1 MNRALRR
8 VAIAVLLMFGAL
20 LVNANVLQVGRASSL
35 KNNALNQKR
44 ILLDQYDHKR
54 GPIVVDGSAV
64 ALSRKTSDQYKYLRM
79 YPGGAAYAPITGY
92 FPIAGFITGI
102 ERAEN
107 DILSGDADE
116 LFIRRLSDYFT
127 GREPE
132 GGSVVLTID
141 DQVQQT
147 AYNALAGKRGAVVA
161 LDPRTGAILAMAS
174 SPSFDPNPLASH
186 DPDQVNR
193 AYQQLNQR
201 SDAPLLNRAINQT
214 YPPGSTF
221 KVITTAAALS
231 SGDYT
236 PTSQLRAPDQL
247 TLPQTTAKLQNF
259 EGEQCAGGGSIT
271 LAEAL
276 RISCNTAY
284 GALGMELGQDAIKK
298 QAEAFG
304 FGRSLSIP
312 IPVSRSVFPSDLAPP
327 NVAFASI
334 GQDSD
339 AVTPL
344 QMAMVA
350 AGIANDGV
358 VMQPYLVKRT
368 ETQDF
373 ATLSTTRP
381 KEFSQAVDSDVAHQ
395 LSTMM
400 QAVVASGTGTAAQIP
415 GVTVAGKTGTAENG
429 AGRTTHAWFIS
440 VAPAENPQVAIAVIV
455 ENGGVGGQVAAP
467 IARQVME
474 AVLSR

>member
-1 MNRALRR
+1 VNRALRR
-8 VAIAVLLMFGAL
+8 VAVAVLLMFGAL
-20 LVNANVLQVGRASSL
+20 LVNANVVQVGRASSL
-35 KNNALNQKR
+35 KNNDLNSKR
-44 ILLDQYDHKR
+44 ILLSQYANKR
-54 GPIVVDGSAV
+54 GPIVVDGRAV
-64 ALSRKTSDQYKYLRM
+64 ALSRKTDDEYKYLRQ
-79 YPGGAAYAPITGY
+79 YPGGAVYAPVTGY
-92 FPIAGFITGI
+92 FPIAGFITGM

-116 LFIRRLSDYFT
+116 LFVRRLSDYFT

-132 GGSVVLTID
+132 GGSVVLTLD
-141 DQVQQT
+141 GRAQQA
-147 AYNALAGKRGAVVA
+147 AYDAMSGKRGAVVA
-161 LDPRTGAILAMAS
+161 LDPRSGAVLALVS
-174 SPSFDPNPLASH
+174 TPSFDPNPLASH
-186 DPDQVNR
+186 SSRAVNAAFKQLDQR
-193 AYQQLNQR
+193 A
-201 SDAPLLNRAINQT
+201 DAPLLNRALNQA

-236 PTSQLRAPDQL
+236 PGSRLRAPDQL

-271 LAEAL
+271 LADAL

-284 GALGMELGQDAIKK
+284 GALGMDLGQDALRE

-304 FGRSLSIP
+304 FGQRLDIP
-312 IPVSRSVFPSDLAPP
+312 LPVSRSTFPTDLAPP
-327 NVAFASI
+327 NVAFAAI

-358 VMQPYLVKRT
+358 VMQPYLVDHT
-368 ETQDF
+368 EAPDLS
-373 ATLSTTRP
+373 TLSTTKPEVLSR
-381 KEFSQAVDSDVAHQ
+381 AVDRDVARQ
-395 LSTMM
+395 LQTMM

-415 GVTVAGKTGTAENG
+415 GVSVAGKTGTAEN
-429 AGRTTHAWFIS
+429 ATNKPTHAWFIAF
-440 VAPAENPQVAIAVIV
+440 APAENPRVAVAVIV
-455 ENGGVGGQVAAP
+455 ENGGIGGQVAAP

-474 AVLSR
+474 AVLGR

>member
-20 LVNANVLQVGRASSL
+20 LVNANVVQVGRASSL
-35 KNNALNQKR
+35 KNNDLNSKR
-44 ILLDQYDHKR
+44 LLLSQYAHKR
-54 GPIVVDGSAV
+54 GPIVVDGRSI
-64 ALSRKTSDQYKYLRM
+64 ALSRKTDDEYKYQRL
-79 YPGGAAYAPITGY
+79 YPGGEMYAPITGY
-92 FPIAGFITGI
+92 FPIAGFITGV

-116 LFIRRLSDYFT
+116 LFVRRLSDYFT

-141 DQVQQT
+141 SQAQQ
-147 AYNALAGKRGAVVA
+147 AAFNAMSGKRGAVVA
-161 LDPRTGAILAMAS
+161 LDPRTGAVLALVS
-174 SPSFDPNPLASH
+174 TPSFDPNPLASH
-186 DPDQVNR
+186 SSKAVNAAFKTLDR
-193 AYQQLNQR
+193 R
-201 SDAPLLNRAINQT
+201 DDAPLLNRALNQA

-236 PTSQLRAPDQL
+236 PQSRIPAPDRL

-259 EGEQCAGGGSIT
+259 EGEQCAGGGSIS
-271 LAEAL
+271 LADAL
-276 RISCNTAY
+276 RISCNTAF
-284 GALGMELGQDAIKK
+284 GGLGMELGQDALRE

-304 FGRSLSIP
+304 FGRSLDLP
-312 IPVSRSVFPSDLAPP
+312 LPVSRSVFPSDLAPP
-327 NVAFASI
+327 NVAFAAI

-350 AGIANDGV
+350 AGIANGGV
-358 VMQPYLVKRT
+358 VMQPYLVDRT
-368 ETQDF
+368 LTPDLN
-373 ATLSTTRP
+373 TLSTTRP
-381 KEFSQAVDSDVAHQ
+381 EVFGKAVDSDVASE
-395 LSTMM
+395 LRTMM

-415 GVTVAGKTGTAENG
+415 GVSVAGKTGTAEN
-429 AGRTTHAWFIS
+429 ATDKPTHAWFIS
-440 VAPAENPQVAIAVIV
+440 FAPAENPRVAVAVIV
-455 ENGGVGGQVAAP
+455 ENGGIGGQVAAP

-474 AVLSR
+474 AVLNR

>member
-1 MNRALRR
+1 MNKALRR

-20 LVNANVLQVGRASSL
+20 LINANVLQVGRASSL
-35 KNNALNQKR
+35 KNNALNQQR
-44 ILLDQYDHKR
+44 ILLSQYEHKR

-64 ALSRKTSDQYKYLRM
+64 ALSRKTYDQYKYLRL
-79 YPGGAAYAPITGY
+79 YPGGEVYAPLTGY
-92 FPIAGFITGI
+92 FPIAGFVTGI

-107 DILSGDADE
+107 EILSGDADE
-116 LFIRRLSDYFT
+116 LFVRRLSDYFT

-141 DQVQQT
+141 DKVQQA
-147 AYNALAGKRGAVVA
+147 AYNAMAGKRGAVVA
-161 LDPRTGAILAMAS
+161 LDPKTGAILAMVS
-174 SPSFDPNPLASH
+174 TPSFDPNPLASH
-186 DPDQVNR
+186 DKGKVDR
-193 AYQQLNQR
+193 AYRALNQR
-201 SDAPLLNRAINQT
+201 ADAPLLNRAVNQA

-231 SGDYT
+231 SGDFT
-236 PTSQLRAPDQL
+236 PTSRLPAPDKL
-247 TLPQTTAKLQNF
+247 RLPQTTATLQNF

-271 LAEAL
+271 LADAL
-276 RISCNTAY
+276 RISCNTAF
-284 GALGMELGQDAIKK
+284 GSLGMDLGQDALKE

-368 ETQDF
+368 QAPDLT
-373 ATLSTTRP
+373 TLSTTRP
-381 KEFSQAVDSDVAHQ
+381 KELTRAVDPAVARQ

-415 GVTVAGKTGTAENG
+415 GVAVAGKTGTAENDPSKP
-429 AGRTTHAWFIS
+429 THAWFIS
-440 VAPAENPQVAIAVIV
+440 FAPADNPKVAIAVIV
-455 ENGGVGGQVAAP
+455 ENGGIGGQVAAP

-474 AVLSR
+474 AVLAR

>member
-1 MNRALRR
+1 MNRAVRR

-20 LVNANVLQVGRASSL
+20 LINANVLQVGRASSL
-35 KNNALNQKR
+35 KNNALNNKR
-44 ILLDQYDHKR
+44 ILLSQYENKR
-54 GPIVVDGSAV
+54 GPIVVDGRAV
-64 ALSRKTSDQYKYLRM
+64 ALSRKTDDEYKYQRF
-79 YPGGAAYAPITGY
+79 YPGGEVYAPLTGY
-92 FPIAGFITGI
+92 FPIAGLITGL

-107 DILSGDADE
+107 EILSGDSDE
-116 LFIRRLSDYFT
+116 LFVRRLSDYFT

-141 DQVQQT
+141 GDAQQT
-147 AYNALAGKRGAVVA
+147 AYDALAGKRGAVVA
-161 LDPRTGAILAMAS
+161 LNPKTGAILAMVS
-174 SPSFDPNPLASH
+174 VPSFDPNPLATHSSKRLG
-186 DPDQVNR
+186 DAFDV
-193 AYQQLNQR
+193 LNDR
-201 SDAPLLNRAINQT
+201 TDAPLLNRAINQT

-236 PTSQLRAPDQL
+236 PASRLRAPDQL
-247 TLPQTTAKLQNF
+247 TLPQTTSKLQNF
-259 EGEQCAGGGSIT
+259 EGEQCAGGGSIS
-271 LAEAL
+271 LADAL

-284 GALGMELGQDAIKK
+284 GALGMELGQDALKE

-312 IPVSRSVFPSDLAPP
+312 LSVSHSVFPDNLAPP
-327 NVAFASI
+327 NVAFAAI

-358 VMQPYLVKRT
+358 VMQPYLVAK
-368 ETQDF
+368 TQTSDLT
-373 ATLSTTRP
+373 TLSTTRP
-381 KEFSQAVDSDVAHQ
+381 REFNRAVDSDVAQQ

-415 GVTVAGKTGTAENG
+415 GISVAGKTGTAEN
-429 AGRTTHAWFIS
+429 ADDKPTHAWFIS
-440 VAPAENPQVAIAVIV
+440 FAPADNPKVAVAVIV
-455 ENGGVGGQVAAP
+455 ENGGIGGQVAAP

-474 AVLSR
+474 AVLGR

>member
-20 LVNANVLQVGRASSL
+20 LINANVLQVGRASSL
-35 KNNALNQKR
+35 KNNALNHQR
-44 ILLDQYDHKR
+44 ILLSQYEHKR
-54 GPIVVDGSAV
+54 GPIVVDGQAI
-64 ALSRKTSDQYKYLRM
+64 ALSRKTGDVYKYQRF
-79 YPGGAAYAPITGY
+79 YPGGELYAPLTGY
-92 FPIAGFITGI
+92 FPIAGVITGL

-107 DILSGDADE
+107 DILSGDSDE
-116 LFIRRLSDYFT
+116 LFVRRLSDYFT

-141 DQVQQT
+141 GAAQQA

-161 LDPRTGAILAMAS
+161 LNPQTGAILAMVS
-174 SPSFDPNPLASH
+174 VPSFDPTPLATHSSKELG
-186 DPDQVNR
+186 R
-193 AYQQLNQR
+193 AFDALNER
-201 SDAPLLNRAINQT
+201 SDAPLLNRAVNQA

-236 PTSQLRAPDQL
+236 PTSRLPAPDKL
-247 TLPQTTAKLQNF
+247 TLPQTTSTLQNF

-271 LAEAL
+271 LADAL

-284 GALGMELGQDAIKK
+284 GALGMELGQDALKE

-304 FGRSLSIP
+304 FGQSLSIP
-312 IPVSRSVFPSDLAPP
+312 LPVSRSVFPSDLAPP
-327 NVAFASI
+327 NVAFAAI

-350 AGIANDGV
+350 GGIANDGV
-358 VMQPYLVKRT
+358 VMQPYLVART
-368 ETQDF
+368 QTSDLT
-373 ATLSTTRP
+373 TLSTTRP
-381 KEFSQAVDSDVAHQ
+381 KVLNRAVDEDVARQ

-415 GVTVAGKTGTAENG
+415 GIAVAGKTGTAENDPSKP
-429 AGRTTHAWFIS
+429 THAWFIS
-440 VAPAENPQVAIAVIV
+440 FAPADNPKVAVAVIV
-455 ENGGVGGQVAAP
+455 ENGGIGGQVAAP

-474 AVLSR
+474 AVLAR